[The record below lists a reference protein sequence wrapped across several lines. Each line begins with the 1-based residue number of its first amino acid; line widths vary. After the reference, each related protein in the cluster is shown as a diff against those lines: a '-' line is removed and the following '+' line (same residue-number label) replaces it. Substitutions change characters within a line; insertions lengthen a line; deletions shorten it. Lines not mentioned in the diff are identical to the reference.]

1 MLSSRAH
8 LHTWVA
14 GVLLVVVLSIFGLGA
29 PQPLMLALAVGAA
42 YAIAVVGMDLMTG
55 YAGQPNMG
63 QGGFMAIGAYVS
75 TAMMSQYGWSFLP
88 SLLLSLLVAAVVAML
103 LGAGALRLAHIGL
116 AIVSFSFAFVVFMLL
131 NGDLLKQWTG
141 QATGLVVPSA
151 TVLGLD
157 FANVTHAFI
166 IAVVGL
172 MITFAATYAYVHS
185 KHGRVLMAIKRSEVL
200 PAVMGVNVFVAK
212 MAALVW
218 SSVAGALA
226 GVILAQATGFV
237 TPEAYTANL
246 SILLLAI
253 AAIGGLGTLAGPAIG
268 AIVYAYLTYVG
279 SGVTGSGLWW
289 PLAFLLVLMFSPAG
303 LYGLLAVLGKRI
315 RSLVAPRSQGALGRE
330 KQEVES
336 AAETQ
341 PSQSAARETLAAPG
355 TPPAAAT
362 DVAPRPTSMKGDT
375 DFLLPVLTVRDVT
388 LKYGG
393 VTALN
398 EVGFDVRQGTV
409 HALIG
414 PNGAGKTSLLDVLT
428 GVTAPSTGDILLDG
442 HSIIHLPPYRRTRQ
456 GLRRAFQHATLV
468 SDLTVFQ
475 NVQLASEN
483 GRTAGSLT
491 SREESGAP
499 EELAAEALRLAG
511 VDESTWH
518 RHGDELNGGDQK
530 LVDMARAFVGAPR
543 VILLDEPTSGVT
555 EAEIEGIRRAIHA
568 AVGAGITVVVIDHN
582 VEFVKSVA
590 NHVTVLDFGQVIGD
604 GDPID
609 VLEDPVVVSAFLG
622 GELQHDNDR

>member
-14 GVLLVVVLSIFGLGA
+14 GVLLVVVLSVFGLGA
-29 PQPLMLALAVGAA
+29 PPPLMLAMTVGAA

-75 TAMMSQYGWSFLP
+75 TAMMSQYEWGFLP
-88 SLLLSLLVAAVVAML
+88 SLLLSLVVAAVAAVL
-103 LGAGALRLAHIGL
+103 LGSGALRLAHIGL

-172 MITFAATYAYVHS
+172 VITFAATYAYVHS

-200 PAVMGVNVFVAK
+200 PAVMGVNVFAAK

-218 SSVAGALA
+218 SSVAGALGGA
-226 GVILAQATGFV
+226 ILAQATGFV

-279 SGVTGSGLWW
+279 AGVTGSGLWW

-303 LYGLLAVLGKRI
+303 LYGLLSVLGARV
-315 RSLVAPRSQGALGRE
+315 RSLVSRRQGALAPEPQEPESADEAESIHAAAPVTLRA
-330 KQEVES
+330 QEVAS
-336 AAETQ
+336 AVPPQLLTR
-341 PSQSAARETLAAPG
+341 SA
-355 TPPAAAT
+355 PA
-362 DVAPRPTSMKGDT
+362 KQDT
-375 DFLLPVLTVRDVT
+375 DLLLPVLTVTDIT

-398 EVGFDVRQGTV
+398 EVGFDVREGTV

-428 GVTAPSTGDILLDG
+428 GVTAPTSGDILLDG
-442 HSIIHLPPYRRTRQ
+442 HSIIDLPPYRRTRQ

-483 GRTAGSLT
+483 GRSSGSLT
-491 SREESGAP
+491 SRTTGVAP

-511 VDESTWH
+511 VDESAWQ

-555 EAEIEGIRRAIHA
+555 EAEIEGIVRAIHA

-590 NHVTVLDFGQVIGD
+590 SHVTVLDFGQVIGD

-609 VLEDPVVVSAFLG
+609 VLEDPVVVTAFLG
-622 GELQHDNDR
+622 GEVQHDNDR